1 MGLTLD
7 LPATGW
13 GICRRKA
20 DGTLD
25 KAPRNPKGTRISTA
39 KPEQWATRAAAEAA
53 MQPGDVLSYRVNG
66 QDDNIVP
73 IDLDKCVKD
82 GKLNAQARELVAV
95 LDSYTEL
102 SASGTGLH
110 ILCRGNA
117 PAEVANHE
125 HGVEVY
131 TGTTARHIALTG
143 NHLPGTPETVRTV
156 PDSVLADIV
165 ARYGK
170 AKGEGTTPPVM
181 LPDLVD
187 VAGLLDGL
195 NLPDY
200 ALAALNA
207 GDFGNDR
214 SARLQAVAAA
224 LFEAGLNAAQ
234 VLSVLVDNVHAMGIA
249 GEHWERDPVGYLWKH
264 HVLDAKKKARKLSA
278 DFSDLDVLATEA
290 ATSASN
296 AEAKGTTPPA
306 KFRITP
312 AGVVARRPPPE
323 WLIHG
328 VVPRA
333 EVGCIFGPSG
343 SGKSFLAW
351 YMAHCVALGGAFWGH
366 PVTTPGNV
374 VYAALE
380 GAGGMGSRVRAHEQH
395 FGVTYG
401 DKLQVLEGSF
411 SLLDK
416 ADVVALV
423 AAVRGLGG
431 DFRMVV
437 IDTTAMAT
445 TGADENS
452 GKDMGP
458 VIAACKAIAAAL
470 NVLVLL
476 VSHSGKDES
485 KGVRGWS
492 GQRGAMDFQICVSID
507 KNRNRTA
514 ILDKLKD
521 GADAAEWPFR
531 LEVVELGTDRYGQR
545 VSSCVAVLDDA
556 RIGQPSARE
565 LSKPWA
571 TGKNHKAVEAAL
583 RELWTYDRHPVD
595 PEVLQAKAVSHRKAV
610 ARATDEKIEDKTAT
624 DGVRKAIAALVGA
637 GKLFTNQDGKL
648 DAVGLHPTPPAN
660 LSAGILEDFFE

>member
-1 MGLTLD
+1 MGLTQD

-73 IDLDKCVKD
+73 IDLDKCVTN
-82 GKLNAQARELVAV
+82 GQLNAQARELVTV

-131 TGTTARHIALTG
+131 TGVTARHIALTG
-143 NHLPGTPETVRTV
+143 NRLPGTPEAVRTV
-156 PDSVLADIV
+156 PDELLAGIV

-207 GDFGNDR
+207 GDFGADR
-214 SARLQAVAAA
+214 SARLQAVTAA
-224 LFEAGLNAAQ
+224 LFEAGLNDAQ
-234 VLSVLVDNVHAMGIA
+234 VLSVLVDNDYTMDVA

-290 ATSASN
+290 ANSAS
-296 AEAKGTTPPA
+296 KGINQTDTPPA

-312 AGVVARRPPPE
+312 ASEVARRPPPE

-374 VYAALE
+374 LYAALE
-380 GAGGMGSRVRAHEQH
+380 GSGGMGQRVKAHEQH
-395 FGVTYG
+395 FGVDYG

-437 IDTTAMAT
+437 LDTTAMAT

-452 GKDMGP
+452 GQDMGRA
-458 VIAACKAIAAAL
+458 IAACKAIAAAL

-476 VSHSGKDES
+476 VSHTGKDEAR
-485 KGVRGWS
+485 GVRGWS
-492 GQRGAMDFQICVSID
+492 GQRAAMDFQIAVSVD
-507 KNRNRTA
+507 KSGNRTA
-514 ILDKLKD
+514 AVDKMKD
-521 GADAAEWPFR
+521 GSDSPEWPFR
-531 LEVVELGTDRYGQR
+531 LAVVELGTDRYGQR
-545 VSSCVAVLDDA
+545 VSSCVAVLDTD
-556 RIGQPSARE
+556 RVGQPTARE
-565 LSKPWA
+565 LSKAWA
-571 TGKNHKAVEAAL
+571 TGANQKAVEASL
-583 RELWTYDRHPVD
+583 RELWAYDRHPVD
-595 PEVLQAKAVSHRKAV
+595 PSALQAKAVSHRKAM
-610 ARATDEKIEDKTAT
+610 ARGEGAAIEHKAAADR
-624 DGVRKAIAALVGA
+624 VRDAIKALLGS
-637 GKLFTNQDGKL
+637 GRLFSHPDGKL
-648 DAVGLHPTPPAN
+648 DAVGLHTTPPAN
-660 LSAGILEDFFE
+660 LSVEILEDFFA